1 MALLNFSCLLI
12 MKHLCLG
19 RLRFGILNNWLV
31 SVPQSRLSVLSPSSI
46 LLEKLAFEQ
55 PEYSRQVK
63 KETTFTSSLSCM
75 SGFGQFSLNAWIGGE
90 HLSRIWSDSM
100 PGFSNVRSSV
110 AFNCVVLPVLGG
122 IPARV
127 ERGREMAQGAGKIGP
142 SGWTGSRL
150 SESTTSYSQQ
160 HISHISCLIQFRTD
174 NTSS

>member
-1 MALLNFSCLLI
+1 
-12 MKHLCLG
+12 MKHFYLG
-19 RLRFGILNNWLV
+19 RLRFWILNNWLV

-127 ERGREMAQGAGKIGP
+127 ERGRERWRRELVKSVPVVELVVASVNPRRATANNTFYIFSSLEYFETAK
-142 SGWTGSRL
+142 T
-150 SESTTSYSQQ
+150 YS
-160 HISHISCLIQFRTD
+160 
-174 NTSS
+174 